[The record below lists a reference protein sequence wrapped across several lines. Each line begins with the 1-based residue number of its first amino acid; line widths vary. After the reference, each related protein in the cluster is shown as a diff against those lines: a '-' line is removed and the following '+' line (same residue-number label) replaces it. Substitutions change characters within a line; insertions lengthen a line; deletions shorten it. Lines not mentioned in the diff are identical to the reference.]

1 MPSEIVDNVTDSSTI
16 TEMDFDLDPFKRQKK
31 YTGIYA
37 WAQLLYRLL
46 RKRKGTNPSDPN
58 MGLDL
63 DSYRFA
69 DIDQLAEG
77 QMAEAIQRQ
86 TSTYLPNVPIQSID
100 VSSVYV
106 KGTYVL
112 YIKFTLIGNRPD
124 ITMGFAQQKRSI
136 INTQITVGDQKLINT
151 KGSD

>member
-1 MPSEIVDNVTDSSTI
+1 
-16 TEMDFDLDPFKRQKK
+16 
-31 YTGIYA
+31 
-37 WAQLLYRLL
+37 
-46 RKRKGTNPSDPN
+46 

-112 YIKFTLIGNRPD
+112 YIKFTLVGNRPD